1 LRERERCSSP
11 VSKRSKKTVDAQA
24 EQVAKLSAQLE
35 KSYQKVEDIAV
46 KAIEGSSNLKSL
58 SNLQQMMMSGQV
70 KKQE

>member
-1 LRERERCSSP
+1 M
-11 VSKRSKKTVDAQA
+11 DAQA